1 MIKMALIGAGRIGQ
15 IHGENMVHSPNIE
28 LVAITD
34 TVDAVA
40 EQLSKKLSVPVQST
54 ENIFADYSIDAVLIA
69 SSTDTHADYIE
80 QAAKNNKAVFC
91 EKPIDLSIERVK
103 AAFDIVESEKIS
115 VMIGFNRRFD
125 PHFASLKA
133 RIDQGM
139 AGEIELVSIISR
151 DPTPPPAEYIARSGG
166 LFRDM
171 MIHDLDMA
179 RFLIGEEFTEIHAV
193 GSALIDPAIG
203 AAGDV
208 DTATVILKSAG
219 GKICQISNSRRAAY
233 GYDQRIEVHASK
245 GLLQVGNVLE
255 TGVSFSG
262 AKGIL
267 ADPVQNFFLQRYER
281 AYKQELEQFA
291 AWIDKGE
298 NPSPNMFD
306 GLQAQRLAD
315 AATEACFSGK
325 TIRL

>member
-1 MIKMALIGAGRIGQ
+1 M
-15 IHGENMVHSPNIE
+15 
-28 LVAITD
+28 
-34 TVDAVA
+34 
-40 EQLSKKLSVPVQST
+40 
-54 ENIFADYSIDAVLIA
+54 IA

-267 ADPVQNFFLQRYER
+267 ADPVQNFFLQRYEQ

-291 AWIDKGE
+291 AWIDRGE
-298 NPSPNMFD
+298 NPSPNMYD

>member
-1 MIKMALIGAGRIGQ
+1 
-15 IHGENMVHSPNIE
+15 
-28 LVAITD
+28 
-34 TVDAVA
+34 
-40 EQLSKKLSVPVQST
+40 
-54 ENIFADYSIDAVLIA
+54 LIA

-80 QAAKNNKAVFC
+80 RAAKNNKAVFC

-103 AAFDIVESEKIS
+103 AAYDIVESEKLA

-133 RIDQGM
+133 RIDGGM

-151 DPTPPPAEYIARSGG
+151 DPIPPPAEYVARSGG

-179 RFLIGEEFTEIHAV
+179 RFLIGEEFTEIYAV
-193 GSALIDPAIG
+193 GSALVNPAIG

-208 DTATVILKSAG
+208 DTASVILKSAS

-233 GYDQRIEVHASK
+233 GYDQRIEVHGSK
-245 GLLQVGNVLE
+245 GLLQAGNVLE
-255 TGVSFSG
+255 TSVSFSG

-267 ADPVQNFFLQRYER
+267 ADPVQNFFLQRYEQ
-281 AYKQELEQFA
+281 AYKQEIEQFA
-291 AWIDKGE
+291 AWIASGE

-325 TIRL
+325 IIRL

>member
-15 IHGENMVHSPNIE
+15 IHGENLLYSPNVE

-34 TVDAVA
+34 TVDAAA
-40 EQLSKKLSVPVQST
+40 EQLSEKLSVPVQST
-54 ENIFADYSIDAVLIA
+54 DKIFSDYSIDAVLIA

-80 QAAKNNKAVFC
+80 QAAKNHKAVFC

-103 AAFDIVESEKIS
+103 AAYDIVESEKIA

-151 DPTPPPAEYIARSGG
+151 DPTPPPAEYVARSGG

-179 RFLIGEEFTEIHAV
+179 RFLTGEEFTEIHAV

-208 DTATVILKSAG
+208 DTATVILKSAS

-233 GYDQRIEVHASK
+233 GYDQRIEVHGSK
-245 GLLQVGNVLE
+245 GLLQAGNVLE
-255 TGVSFSG
+255 TSVSFSG

-281 AYKQELEQFA
+281 AYRQEIEQFT
-291 AWIDKGE
+291 AWIASGE

-325 TIRL
+325 TIRM

>member
-34 TVDAVA
+34 TVDAAA

-54 ENIFADYSIDAVLIA
+54 ENIFSDYSIDAVLIA

-103 AAFDIVESEKIS
+103 ASYDIVESEKIS

-151 DPTPPPAEYIARSGG
+151 DPSPPPAEYIARSGG

-179 RFLIGEEFTEIHAV
+179 RFLIGEEFVEIHAV

-281 AYKQELEQFA
+281 AYKREIEQFA

>member
-15 IHGENMVHSPNIE
+15 IHGENMVHSPNVE

-34 TVDAVA
+34 TVDAAA

-103 AAFDIVESEKIS
+103 AAYDIVESEKIS

-133 RIDQGM
+133 RIDQGV

-151 DPTPPPAEYIARSGG
+151 DPSPPPAEYIARSGG

-179 RFLIGEEFTEIHAV
+179 RFLIGEEFTEIHAL

-267 ADPVQNFFLQRYER
+267 ADPVQNFFLQRYEQ
-281 AYKQELEQFA
+281 AYKQEIEQFA

-315 AATEACFSGK
+315 AATEACLSGK
-325 TIRL
+325 TVRL